1 MSKPEYKKLI
11 EQFAQHWTNELKLAP
26 ENIASQDF
34 DKHILAAELN
44 ALHNCE
50 TASLP
55 FFRTDSVLWVTIA
68 PDAENLE
75 MAVEDLRAWVLPS
88 LGWEDEKSSI
98 VLPDDAPVAIKNL
111 IAVVSPSGYFR
122 WWTKKAEFKQTV
134 KKLRSMRRLNESRP
148 KHIYQH
154 VPSLFELRQ
163 QYEVALL
170 VKDEDAAQK
179 AIDIINRDQLDT
191 AANTGF
197 MQIRLWSEFREFE
210 KIVNYSDLRGLLQL
224 RMPHLIRVSV
234 VNAFHAQFLQEFEAQ
249 NDFAE
254 AKKSYQEN
262 VAPILDGLLGF
273 CRPSDGLAASR
284 LLGYKAISQ
293 QDSNLAA
300 ELIKKTSDDFLKNLF
315 ESSLIQTAATTPEL
329 SLSSRFQAAHQKTD
343 WQTMQEVGAKI
354 LFDTETQN
362 KELPNDY
369 VLANLRFSLNFRANP
384 ELQEKLTSFDLS
396 DKTAKVPQT
405 WQEFAAQV
413 REKHWET
420 VSAFLSLEN
429 RPRLG
434 NADLAT
440 ALLFLETFE
449 ELFTDPD
456 LENEPVGREIL
467 QSALPAIIREFLTAP
482 DFPKAD
488 LVSVYRQLM
497 QLWAIYKSGSSSPI
511 DANLL
516 LTLAEPILQNDGNSE
531 SIVSQ
536 TLRGWWEARRVRAL
550 LPFLLSSLEI
560 LSENLTTSEVS
571 ESLWIDGAE
580 FARLHP
586 ESLSPTERH
595 LWRTMGAKIG
605 LDKETI
611 NEFLGA
617 EIIDES
623 VDVLSELQTI
633 RIAIVSLQIEAAQNA
648 ADSIRQ
654 RTSSE
659 VIVVSETHNN
669 PSVQNA
675 KNSDVILFV
684 WASNTHAVYRAFDN
698 SREKLVYVQ
707 GKGASSI
714 VISLERWAMNQN

>member
-1 MSKPEYKKLI
+1 MSKPEHKKLA
-11 EQFAQHWTNELKLAP
+11 EQFAQSWTDSLKLTS
-26 ENIASQDF
+26 ENIAAQDF
-34 DKHILAAELN
+34 DKHLLGAELN
-44 ALHNCE
+44 ALQNGE

-55 FFRTDSVLWVTIA
+55 FFRSDSILWVTTA

-98 VLPDDAPVAIKNL
+98 VLPDDAPVPIRNL
-111 IAVVSPSGYFR
+111 ISVVSPSGYFR
-122 WWTKKAEFKQTV
+122 WWTKKTKFEPTV

-170 VKDEDAAQK
+170 VKDEDSAQK
-179 AIDIINRDQLDT
+179 AINSIDRDQLDT

-197 MQIRLWSEFREFE
+197 MQIHLWSEFREFE
-210 KIVNYSDLRGLLQL
+210 KIVNHPQLRELLQL
-224 RMPHLIRVSV
+224 RMPHSV
-234 VNAFHAQFLQEFEAQ
+234 RLDFVNAFHAQFLRKFEAR
-249 NDFAE
+249 NDFAG

-262 VAPILDGLLGF
+262 VALFLDGLLTL

-284 LLGYKAISQ
+284 FLAYKALLKK
-293 QDSNLAA
+293 DSNLAG
-300 ELIKKTSDDFLKNLF
+300 ELLEKTSDDYLKNLLK
-315 ESSLIQTAATTPEL
+315 SLRVETVPTLEL
-329 SLSSRFQAAHQKTD
+329 SFAAQFQAAHQKND
-343 WQTMQEVGAKI
+343 WRAMQETGAKI
-354 LFDTETQN
+354 LFDTKIQN
-362 KELPNDY
+362 EELPRDY
-369 VLANLRFSLNFRANP
+369 VLAILRFSLNFRANP
-384 ELQEKLTSFDLS
+384 ELQEKLDSLDS
-396 DKTAKVPQT
+396 ADKSTRIPQT
-405 WQEFAAQV
+405 WLEFATQV
-413 REKHWET
+413 REKRWENA
-420 VSAFLSLEN
+420 SAFLSLEN
-429 RPRLG
+429 RPTLG

-456 LENEPVGREIL
+456 LENELIGREIL

-482 DFPKAD
+482 EFPKAD

-516 LTLAEPILQNDGNSE
+516 LTLAEPVLQNDGSSE
-531 SIVSQ
+531 NIVSQ
-536 TLRGWWEARRVRAL
+536 TLREWWEARKVRAL
-550 LPFLLSSLEI
+550 LPFLLNSLEI
-560 LSENLTTSEVS
+560 LSENLSTSDVS
-571 ESLWIDGAE
+571 ETLWIDGAE
-580 FARLHP
+580 FVRLHP
-586 ESLSPTERH
+586 ESISPTERH
-595 LWRTMGAKIG
+595 LWRTLGAKIG
-605 LDKETI
+605 LSKEII

-617 EIIDES
+617 EIIDVET
-623 VDVLSELQTI
+623 DVLAELRTI
-633 RIAIVSLQIEAAQNA
+633 RIAIVSLQVEAAQTA
-648 ADSIRQ
+648 ADLIRQ
-654 RTSSE
+654 RAAAN

-669 PSVQNA
+669 SSVENA

-684 WASNTHAVYRAFDN
+684 WASNTHAVYRAFDS

-714 VISLERWAMNQN
+714 VISLERWAINQQ

>member
-1 MSKPEYKKLI
+1 MSKPEHKKLA
-11 EQFAQHWTNELKLAP
+11 EQFAQSWTDNLKLAP
-26 ENIASQDF
+26 KDITSQDF
-34 DKHILAAELN
+34 GKHLLGAELN
-44 ALHNCE
+44 ALQNGE
-50 TASLP
+50 IASLP
-55 FFRTDSVLWVTIA
+55 FFRSDSILWVTTA

-98 VLPDDAPVAIKNL
+98 VLPDDAPAPIRNL
-111 IAVVSPSGYFR
+111 ISVVSPSGYFR
-122 WWTKKAEFKQTV
+122 WWTKKTKFEPTV

-179 AIDIINRDQLDT
+179 AVDSIDRDQLDT

-210 KIVNYSDLRGLLQL
+210 KVVKHPQLRELLQL
-224 RMPHLIRVSV
+224 RMPHSIRLDF
-234 VNAFHAQFLQEFEAQ
+234 VNAFHEQFLREFEARK
-249 NDFAE
+249 DFAG
-254 AKKSYQEN
+254 AKRSYQED
-262 VAPILDGLLGF
+262 VAQLLEGLLGL
-273 CRPSDGLAASR
+273 CRPSDGLAVSR
-284 LLGYKAISQ
+284 ILGYKAVLRK
-293 QDSNLAA
+293 DSNLAD
-300 ELIKKTSDDFLKNLF
+300 ELLRETSDGYLKDLLK
-315 ESSLIQTAATTPEL
+315 SLRTETIPTPEL
-329 SLSSRFQAAHQKTD
+329 SFAAQFQAAHQKSD
-343 WQTMQEVGAKI
+343 WRTMQKTGAKI
-354 LFDTETQN
+354 LFDTEIQN
-362 KELPNDY
+362 EELPRDY
-369 VLANLRFSLNFRANP
+369 VLAILRFSLNFRANP
-384 ELQEKLTSFDLS
+384 ELQEKLDSLDS
-396 DKTAKVPQT
+396 PDKSTRAPQT
-405 WQEFAAQV
+405 WLEFAAQIQ
-413 REKHWET
+413 EKQWESA
-420 VSAFLSLEN
+420 SAFLSLEN
-429 RPRLG
+429 RPTLG

-449 ELFTDPD
+449 EMFTDPE

-467 QSALPAIIREFLTAP
+467 QSALPAVIREFLTAP

-516 LTLAEPILQNDGNSE
+516 LTLAEPVLQNDGSSE
-531 SIVSQ
+531 NIVSQ
-536 TLRGWWEARRVRAL
+536 TLREWWEARKVRAL
-550 LPFLLSSLEI
+550 LPFLLNSLEI
-560 LSENLTTSEVS
+560 LTENLSTADVS
-571 ESLWIDGAE
+571 ETLWIDGAE
-580 FARLHP
+580 FVRLHP

-595 LWRTMGAKIG
+595 LWRTLGAKIG

-611 NEFLGA
+611 NEFLGV
-617 EIIDES
+617 EIIDVET
-623 VDVLSELQTI
+623 DVLSELQAI
-633 RIAIVSLQIEAAQNA
+633 RIAIVSLQVEAAQTA
-648 ADSIRQ
+648 ADVIRQ
-654 RTSSE
+654 RTPAD

-669 PSVQNA
+669 SSVENA
-675 KNSDVILFV
+675 KNSDVIMFV

-714 VISLERWAMNQN
+714 VISLKRWAMNRQ